1 MNPTVEVS
9 TPLPVYIVGLDDNDI
24 ESSLAKTKFQRSIES
39 LSHVYPE
46 LGEARATV
54 RAFSKGKERK
64 HFEVHVMIRLPK
76 HQFEFREEGWSI
88 EEVFENIGL
97 KIKRLMTKPRDSPA
111 RRRLPAR
118 GLKEQSPGSSP
129 SST

>member
-9 TPLPVYIVGLDDNDI
+9 TPLPVYIVGLDDNDA
-24 ESSLAKTKFQRSIES
+24 ESSLAKSKFRRSIES

-76 HQFEFREEGWSI
+76 HQVESRKKDWPTEKDSKTI
-88 EEVFENIGL
+88 ELRTKSPIQ
-97 KIKRLMTKPRDSPA
+97 KPRASRP
-111 RRRLPAR
+111 RRRL
-118 GLKEQSPGSSP
+118 
-129 SST
+129 

>member
-1 MNPTVEVS
+1 MSPSVEVS

-24 ESSLAKTKFQRSIES
+24 ESSLAKTKFQKSIES
-39 LSHVYPE
+39 LSHIYPE

-64 HFEVHVMIRLPK
+64 HFEVHVLIRLPK
-76 HQFEFREEGWSI
+76 HQVEFREEGWSI

-97 KIKRLMTKPRDSPA
+97 KIKRLMTKPRDSA
-111 RRRLPAR
+111 SRRRLPAR
-118 GLKEQSPGSSP
+118 AERAVARF
-129 SST
+129 

>member
-9 TPLPVYIVGLDDNDI
+9 TPLPVYIVGLEDNDV
-24 ESSLAKTKFQRSIES
+24 ESSLAKSKFQRSIES

-54 RAFSKGKERK
+54 RAFFKGKERK

-97 KIKRLMTKPRDSPA
+97 KIKRLMTKPRGSA
-111 RRRLPAR
+111 SRRRLPAR
-118 GLKEQSPGSSP
+118 AERAVARF
-129 SST
+129 

>member
-1 MNPTVEVS
+1 MDQTPEVS
-9 TPLPVYIVGLDDNDI
+9 TPLPVYIVGLEGQDV
-24 ESSLAKTKFQRSIES
+24 ESSLAETKFRKSIES

-76 HQFEFREEGWSI
+76 HQVEFREEGWSI

-97 KIKRLMTKPRDSPA
+97 KIKRLMTKPRGSAFRRGISSSAERAVA
-111 RRRLPAR
+111 RV
-118 GLKEQSPGSSP
+118 
-129 SST
+129 

>member
-9 TPLPVYIVGLDDNDI
+9 TPLPVYIVGLDDNDV

-46 LGEARATV
+46 LGEAGATV
-54 RAFSKGKERK
+54 RAFSKGKKRK

-76 HQFEFREEGWSI
+76 LQFEVREEVWSV
-88 EEVFENIGL
+88 EEVFRNIGL
-97 KIKRLMTKPRDSPA
+97 KINMPITKPRCS
-111 RRRLPAR
+111 
-118 GLKEQSPGSSP
+118 
-129 SST
+129 

>member
-1 MNPTVEVS
+1 LAQTPEVS
-9 TPLPVYIVGLDDNDI
+9 PRLPIYIVGLDDQDI

-39 LSHVYPE
+39 LSHVYPGI
-46 LGEARATV
+46 GEARATV
-54 RAFSKGKERK
+54 RSFSKGKERK

-76 HQFEFREEGWSI
+76 QQVEFREEGWSI

-97 KIKRLMTKPRDSPA
+97 KIKRLMTKPRDSMS

-118 GLKEQSPGSSP
+118 AERAIARF
-129 SST
+129 